1 MDNLARRQIIIP
13 ASQQPEHA
21 VLRVAAYCRV
31 STDSADQLNSFAAQ
45 NRYYTDFI
53 SGMANWQLVDIYADE
68 GITGTSAKK
77 RPDFQR
83 LLEDCRNGLIDKV
96 LVKSVSRFARN
107 TKECLEVIRE
117 LKSLGIGVTFEEQHI
132 DTKTASSEMLTAV
145 MASLAQKESESISQN
160 VRWGIQKKMQDGTYV
175 ASHMTF
181 GFRRVEDKLVIQ
193 EDEAVYIRQIVAGYL
208 AGKNASELAAEM
220 VEKSQTDPILRS
232 YHWTYRTI
240 MRLLRNEKYVGDT
253 LNQKTYM
260 TDTLPR
266 RCVGNRGGRAQYY
279 ISNSHPA
286 IISREDYEAVQWLI
300 AHRGEIRQFSRVKAS
315 PFVGMMICGDCGT
328 AFRYKKCRGTAFL
341 VCRTHTE
348 DMEACEMPQIPEE
361 EVKNAFCRMYYKL
374 KQNDGEILQE
384 MLEGLEII
392 RDRQMLWNAD
402 IVALNKRIS
411 EIHTQSHTLTL
422 LKQQGLVDSDFFISR
437 SNQLAQQLRQAKQEK
452 NRIFAAEK
460 DKTMDRTQQ
469 ILEVLETGPE
479 FMEDFDSE
487 LLYELVDKVI
497 VDSGTQL
504 RFRLINGLELQESIE
519 RVVR

>member
-13 ASQQPEHA
+13 ASQQPESIT
-21 VLRVAAYCRV
+21 LRVAAYCRV

-45 NRYYTDFI
+45 NRHYTDLI
-53 SGMANWQLVDIYADE
+53 TSMANWKLVDIYADE

-83 LLEDCRNGLIDKV
+83 LLTDCRNGLIDKV
-96 LVKSVSRFARN
+96 LVKSISRFARN

-117 LKSLGIGVTFEEQHI
+117 LKSLGIGVSFEEQNI

-145 MASLAQKESESISQN
+145 MAAVAQKESESISQN
-160 VRWGIQKKMQDGTYV
+160 VKWGIHKKMKDGTYV

-181 GFRRVEDKLVIQ
+181 GFRRVEDRLVIQ
-193 EDEAVYIRQIVAGYL
+193 EDEAAYIRQIVAGYL
-208 AGKNASELAAEM
+208 AGKNASELADEM
-220 VEKSQTDPILRS
+220 VEQSQTDPILRS

-240 MRLLRNEKYVGDT
+240 MRLLRNEKYAGDT

-266 RCVGNRGGRAQYY
+266 RCVGNKGERDQYY
-279 ISNSHPA
+279 ISNSHMA
-286 IISREDYEAVQWLI
+286 IISREDYEAVQWLL
-300 AHRGEIRQFSRVKAS
+300 AHRGELRKFSREKAS
-315 PFVGMMICGDCGT
+315 PFVGMMVCGDCGT
-328 AFRYKKCRGTAFL
+328 AFRYKKCHGTAYL

-348 DMEACEMPQIPEE
+348 SIEACAMPQIPEE
-361 EVKNAFCRMYYKL
+361 EVKTAFCRMYYRL
-374 KQNDGEILQE
+374 KQNDGTILKE

-402 IVALNKRIS
+402 IIELNKKIS
-411 EIHTQSHTLTL
+411 DIHTQSHTLTVL
-422 LKQQGLVDSDFFISR
+422 NKQGLVDSDIFISR

-460 DKTMDRTQQ
+460 DKTMDKTHE
-469 ILEVLETGPE
+469 IIEILETGPE
-479 FMEDFDSE
+479 FMDNFDAE
-487 LLYELVDKVI
+487 LLCELVDKVI
-497 VDSGTQL
+497 VDSSTQL
-504 RFRLINGLELQESIE
+504 RFRLINGLELKERIE
-519 RVVR
+519 RTVR